1 MAAQLN
7 NIPIL
12 DGWVNLTEA
21 AEMIGITRQH
31 AHKKARLANE
41 GKPNGWKTI
50 HRVGSKPMYVVST
63 HEIEEIHASV
73 KTSNAGR
80 DVVETDLLLGT
91 LAPQDREAW
100 LARHRMRSEDW
111 PDYKILTAMG
121 SGIN

>member
-1 MAAQLN
+1 MSAEFE
-7 NIPIL
+7 NIPVL

-50 HRVGSKPMYVVST
+50 HRVGSKPMYGVRIPEVKGMQALNAT
-63 HEIEEIHASV
+63 TDEREE
-73 KTSNAGR
+73 R
-80 DVVETDLLLGT
+80 VETDLMAGT
-91 LAPQDREAW
+91 LSPEGRSTW
-100 LARHRMRSEDW
+100 LANHRMKPEDW
-111 PDYKILTAMG
+111 TDEEILMAMG